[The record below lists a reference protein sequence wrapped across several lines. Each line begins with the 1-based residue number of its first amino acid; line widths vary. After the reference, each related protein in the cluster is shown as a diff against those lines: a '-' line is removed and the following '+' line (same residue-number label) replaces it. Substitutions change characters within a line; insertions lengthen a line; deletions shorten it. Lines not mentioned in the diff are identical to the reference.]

1 VQVSRGKVIDWRI
14 RTVHV
19 LLDGLVGQNGTAVD
33 VDFIANGDIVAKYS
47 NVLETSPLA
56 NSAVPADNGRLDPGM
71 VLDAAVLQQHT
82 ALETDTVTDDD
93 VGADCNIG
101 TNAAVLAN
109 LRALVNHDVTAV
121 DVGLVGRGKE
131 LGVLALQRREV
142 QAGTGEE
149 ILGLSNVHPEA
160 LEVKGV
166 QTAVLADSGE
176 GLLLDRSGAELDAV
190 QNAGVEDVDTGV
202 DTVADELD
210 GLLDEAVNSR
220 GVAGLVH
227 NDTVLGRLLHLCDNN
242 GAFFAVLLVELGE
255 LGKGVFAGDVGVE
268 DEEGRIVLAEDGLS
282 KLQRAGGAKGLGLDG
297 ECDLDVVLLL
307 VLRLWVSWTFF
318 ASEAFGVY

>member
-1 VQVSRGKVIDWRI
+1 M
-14 RTVHV
+14 
-19 LLDGLVGQNGTAVD
+19 GQNRTAVD
-33 VDFIANGDIVAKYS
+33 VDFVANGDIVAEYS
-47 NVLETSPLA
+47 HVLETSPLA

-93 VGADCNIG
+93 VGADCDIG
-101 TNAAVLAN
+101 ANAAVLAN
-109 LRALVNHDVTAV
+109 LCALVNHDVTAV
-121 DVGLVGRGKE
+121 DVGLVGGSKE
-131 LGVLALQRREV
+131 LGVLALQGREV

-160 LEVKGV
+160 LKVKRV

-210 GLLDEAVNSR
+210 GLLDETVDSR

-227 NDTVLGRLLHLCDNN
+227 NDTVLGRLLHLCDND

-255 LGKGVFAGDVGVE
+255 LSKGVFAGNVGVE
-268 DEEGRIVLAEDGLS
+268 DEERRVVFAENGLS
-282 KLQRAGGAKGLGLDG
+282 KLQRAGRAKGLGLDG

-307 VLRLWVSWTFF
+307 VLRSWVNWAFF

>member
-1 VQVSRGKVIDWRI
+1 M
-14 RTVHV
+14 
-19 LLDGLVGQNGTAVD
+19 GQNGTAVD
-33 VDFIANGDIVAKYS
+33 VDFVADGDIVAEYS
-47 NVLETSPLA
+47 YVLETSPLA

-93 VGADCNIG
+93 VGADCDIG
-101 TNAAVLAN
+101 ANAAVLAN
-109 LRALVNHDVTAV
+109 LCALVNHDVTAV

-131 LGVLALQRREV
+131 LRVLALQGREV

-160 LEVKGV
+160 LQVERV

-176 GLLLDRSGAELDAV
+176 GLLLDRCGAELNAA

-210 GLLDEAVNSR
+210 GFLDEAVNSR

-227 NDTVLGRLLHLCDNN
+227 NDTVLGRLLHLCDND
-242 GAFFAVLLVELGE
+242 GAFVAVLLVELGE
-255 LGKGVFAGDVGVE
+255 LGEGVFAGNVGVE
-268 DEEGRIVLAEDGLS
+268 DEEGRIVFAEDGLS

-297 ECDLDVVLLL
+297 ERDLDVVLLL
-307 VLRLWVSWTFF
+307 VLRSWVNWMFF
-318 ASEAFGVY
+318 ASEAFGAY